1 MKKFFKIALLVLVG
15 CSLAGIP
22 LIAYGLYRLYM
33 ETGFKRERI
42 KAMSDKQ
49 QMKLF
54 APLVAGILI
63 LGAVVNG
70 TAEEPEQPEPK
81 DPVAEAVKEI
91 ESATPGDDADARIP
105 VDVPEDTPT
114 VEETE
119 EAEKSQGGAAIEAA
133 IRNATLA
140 GAELEKV
147 EVRDHA
153 GTKNADDLLANVW
166 IDQRPVWGVE
176 KVCDHGALNVS
187 NIVEDAFEAD
197 DRLEEIQFS
206 IRMEGVKVAWVDV
219 KRSDWEKAD
228 FLSKHDIKKLPSWGQ
243 RAECRE

>member
-15 CSLAGIP
+15 FALAGVP
-22 LIAYGLYRLYM
+22 LIAYGLYRLYK
-33 ETGFKRERI
+33 ETGFKRKRI
-42 KAMSDKQ
+42 KALSGKQ

-70 TAEEPEQPEPK
+70 AAEEPK
-81 DPVAEAVKEI
+81 DPAVK
-91 ESATPGDDADARIP
+91 ESATPA
-105 VDVPEDTPT
+105 ED
-114 VEETE
+114 
-119 EAEKSQGGAAIEAA
+119 AEKSQGEAAIEAA
-133 IRNATLA
+133 IRSATLA

-187 NIVEDAFEAD
+187 NIVKDAFEAD

-219 KRSDWEKAD
+219 KRSDWENAD
-228 FLSKHDIKKLPSWGQ
+228 FLSKHDVKKLPSWGQ

>member
-1 MKKFFKIALLVLVG
+1 MKKFFKIALLALVG
-15 CSLAGIP
+15 FALAGVP

-33 ETGFKRERI
+33 ETGFKRGRI
-42 KAMSDKQ
+42 KALSGKQ

-70 TAEEPEQPEPK
+70 AAEEPEQ
-81 DPVAEAVKEI
+81 
-91 ESATPGDDADARIP
+91 
-105 VDVPEDTPT
+105 PT

-119 EAEKSQGGAAIEAA
+119 EAEKSQGEAAIEAA

-187 NIVEDAFEAD
+187 NIVKDAFEAD

-219 KRSDWEKAD
+219 KRSDWENAD
-228 FLSKHDIKKLPSWGQ
+228 FLSKHDVKKLPSWGQ

>member
-15 CSLAGIP
+15 FALAGVP

-33 ETGFKRERI
+33 ETGFKRKRI
-42 KAMSDKQ
+42 KALSGKQ

-70 TAEEPEQPEPK
+70 AAEEPK
-81 DPVAEAVKEI
+81 DPAVKES
-91 ESATPGDDADARIP
+91 ESA
-105 VDVPEDTPT
+105 TPT

-119 EAEKSQGGAAIEAA
+119 EAEKSQGEAAIEAA

-187 NIVEDAFEAD
+187 NIVKEAFEAD

-219 KRSDWEKAD
+219 KRSDWENAD

>member
-15 CSLAGIP
+15 CALAGVP

-42 KAMSDKQ
+42 KALSDKQ

-70 TAEEPEQPEPK
+70 TAEEPEPK
-81 DPVAEAVKEI
+81 DPAVKEI
-91 ESATPGDDADARIP
+91 EDATPA
-105 VDVPEDTPT
+105 VK
-114 VEETE
+114 ETE
-119 EAEKSQGGAAIEAA
+119 GAEKSQGRAAIEAA

-187 NIVEDAFEAD
+187 NIVKDAFEAD
-197 DRLEEIQFS
+197 DRLEEIQFN
-206 IRMEGVKVAWVDV
+206 IRMEGVKVAWVNV

>member
-15 CSLAGIP
+15 FALAGVP

-33 ETGFKRERI
+33 ETGFKRKRI
-42 KAMSDKQ
+42 KALSGKQ

-70 TAEEPEQPEPK
+70 AAEEPK
-81 DPVAEAVKEI
+81 DPAVKES
-91 ESATPGDDADARIP
+91 ESA
-105 VDVPEDTPT
+105 TPT

-119 EAEKSQGGAAIEAA
+119 DAEKSQGEAAIEAA

-140 GAELEKV
+140 GAELERV

-187 NIVEDAFEAD
+187 NIVKDAFEAD

-219 KRSDWEKAD
+219 KRSDWENAD
-228 FLSKHDIKKLPSWGQ
+228 FLSKHDVKKLPSWGQ

>member
-1 MKKFFKIALLVLVG
+1 MKKFFKIALLALVG
-15 CSLAGIP
+15 FALAGVP

-33 ETGFKRERI
+33 ETGFKRGRI
-42 KAMSDKQ
+42 KALSGKQ

-70 TAEEPEQPEPK
+70 AAEEPEQ
-81 DPVAEAVKEI
+81 
-91 ESATPGDDADARIP
+91 
-105 VDVPEDTPT
+105 PT

-119 EAEKSQGGAAIEAA
+119 EAEKSQGEAAIEAA
-133 IRNATLA
+133 IRSATLA

-187 NIVEDAFEAD
+187 NIVKDAFEAD

-219 KRSDWEKAD
+219 KRSDWENAD
-228 FLSKHDIKKLPSWGQ
+228 FLSKHDVKKLPSWGQ

>member
-15 CSLAGIP
+15 CALAGVP

-42 KAMSDKQ
+42 KALSDKQ

-70 TAEEPEQPEPK
+70 AAEEPEQ
-81 DPVAEAVKEI
+81 
-91 ESATPGDDADARIP
+91 
-105 VDVPEDTPT
+105 PT

-119 EAEKSQGGAAIEAA
+119 EAEKSQGEAAIEAA

-187 NIVEDAFEAD
+187 NIVKDAFEAD

-219 KRSDWEKAD
+219 KRSDWENAD

>member
-1 MKKFFKIALLVLVG
+1 MKNFFKIALLVLVG
-15 CSLAGIP
+15 FALAGVP
-22 LIAYGLYRLYM
+22 LISYGLYRLYM
-33 ETGFKRERI
+33 ETGFKRKRI
-42 KAMSDKQ
+42 KALSGKQ

-70 TAEEPEQPEPK
+70 AAEEPEQP
-81 DPVAEAVKEI
+81 
-91 ESATPGDDADARIP
+91 
-105 VDVPEDTPT
+105 T

-119 EAEKSQGGAAIEAA
+119 DAEKSQGEAAIEAA
-133 IRNATLA
+133 IRSATLA

-187 NIVEDAFEAD
+187 NIVKDAFEAD

-219 KRSDWEKAD
+219 KRSDWENAD
-228 FLSKHDIKKLPSWGQ
+228 FLSKHDVKKLPSWGQ

>member
-15 CSLAGIP
+15 CALAGVP

-42 KAMSDKQ
+42 KALSNER

-70 TAEEPEQPEPK
+70 AAEEPEQ
-81 DPVAEAVKEI
+81 
-91 ESATPGDDADARIP
+91 
-105 VDVPEDTPT
+105 PT

-119 EAEKSQGGAAIEAA
+119 EAEKSRGGAAIEAA

-187 NIVEDAFEAD
+187 NIVKDAFEAD

-228 FLSKHDIKKLPSWGQ
+228 FLSKHDVKKLPSWGQ